1 MDRHWVLF
9 LLSMMTKHIVF
20 SYQMVKSKV
29 VIHQWKAHEELNMM
43 VAKILKN
50 NIILFS
56 KKMQKRTYMKNFKQV
71 LTILLLSTLRAEKS
85 ASTGDSQE

>member
-1 MDRHWVLF
+1 
-9 LLSMMTKHIVF
+9 
-20 SYQMVKSKV
+20 
-29 VIHQWKAHEELNMM
+29 MM

-56 KKMQKRTYMKNFKQV
+56 KKLQKRTYMENFKQV
-71 LTILLLSTLRAEKS
+71 LTILLLSTLRAEQS